1 MGNALISLIAL
12 AIMIAGVF
20 AMLGSLFDS
29 NTTTSRALVDE
40 GISLSEIAQ
49 ARIATTRAHTS
60 GDAVRTN
67 VDVTIANT
75 GNVDYGDLGKWHIT
89 VQYRATSGELEIK
102 QLLFS
107 DVTADN
113 KWMLQAIYEDAATA
127 LQEIIDPKVLN
138 PREEMVI
145 RLRLNP
151 AVQQDTMGR
160 VVVTPPVGEPAAIL
174 FGA

>member
-1 MGNALISLIAL
+1 MGNALISVIAL

-40 GISLSEIAQ
+40 GIALSEIVQ
-49 ARIATTRAHTS
+49 ARIATTRAQTS

-67 VDVTIANT
+67 VDVTIANI
-75 GNVDYGDLGKWHIT
+75 GNVDYGDMSKWHIT
-89 VQYRATSGELEIK
+89 VEYRGSSGELEIK

-107 DVTADN
+107 DATSDN
-113 KWMLQAIYEDAATA
+113 KWMLLAIYEDAATA
-127 LQEIIDPKVLN
+127 LREIIDPEVLN

-151 AVQQDTMGR
+151 AVQEDTNGR
-160 VVVTPPVGEPAAIL
+160 VVVTPPIGEPATIL
-174 FGA
+174 FSA